1 MAKFN
6 VELYVQGKQ
15 YFDDVEAS
23 SAEEAIKKC
32 KYGEVPVSLDKTS
45 YTDEDAWEIK

>member
-15 YFDDVEAS
+15 CFFDVEADS
-23 SAEEAIKKC
+23 KEEAIEKC

-45 YTDEDAWEIK
+45 YTDEDAWKV